1 MNERLKT
8 IFRRRDLLRTVTA
21 GAVAAVTSAV
31 ALKPAAVETMATAG
45 TRSSSDKR
53 RARYQARSAEVQDF
67 YRVNRY
73 PAK

>member
-1 MNERLKT
+1 MNKRLKAT
-8 IFRRRDLLRTVTA
+8 VRRRDLLLTVTA
-21 GAVAAVTSAV
+21 GAVVAVTSAV

-53 RARYQARSAEVQDF
+53 RARYQASSAEVQDF